1 MAHLCFILE
10 VIIGYILGS
19 FIYDFL
25 KRKIDS
31 IKGAPK
37 KNDGEGKEGRGGGG
51 ADGGGV

>member
-10 VIIGYILGS
+10 VMIGYILGS

-31 IKGAPK
+31 IKCTPK
-37 KNDGEGKEGRGGGG
+37 KNDGEGKEGRE
-51 ADGGGV
+51 VV